1 MVRQDSII
9 WDEFKRGNEEA
20 FSRIYHQYFQI
31 LYQYGF
37 RFTQNQEL
45 IEDAVQ
51 DLFADLFKNRLTI
64 GATDNIKLFL
74 LKSFRRKLLRHLKKE
89 SRYTEES
96 GSEINFGIHL
106 SPEDNLILGESEQ
119 LKWIRFNR
127 ALERLSHRQRE
138 AVYLRFKK
146 ELDYDEVAAIMEMS
160 VEACRNLIYRAVKSI
175 RQMLEEE
182 SLSAAMLFIY
192 GILKKD

>member
-1 MVRQDSII
+1 MVKQDSEI
-9 WDEFKRGNEEA
+9 WDEFKRGNEES
-20 FSRIYHQYFQI
+20 FSQIYHRFFPI

-51 DLFADLFKNRLTI
+51 DLFVDLFKNRLTI
-64 GATDNIKLFL
+64 GATNNMKLFL

-96 GSEINFGIHL
+96 ASEIGFGIHL
-106 SPEDNLILGESEQ
+106 SPEDNLIVGETEQ
-119 LKWIRFNR
+119 LRWNRFNK
-127 ALERLSHRQRE
+127 ALEKLSSRQKE

-146 ELDYDEVAAIMEMS
+146 ELGYDEVAEILEMS
-160 VEACRNLIYRAVKSI
+160 VEGCRNLIYRAVRSI
-175 RQMLEEE
+175 RQMLEDET
-182 SLSAAMLFIY
+182 LSVTMLFIY
-192 GILKKD
+192 RVLKKD